1 MYGQMIFSWYEGDA
15 EVENRSVLKM
25 YVSAHSWTSNLTF
38 PQVNTEM

>member
-25 YVSAHSWTSNLTF
+25 YVSVSQLD
-38 PQVNTEM
+38 Q